1 MGRTQRIVVVGV
13 CALTVVALGALV
25 AGVPAGVVRILDV
38 INSATLFVIAASVRM
53 LHREQRLI
61 MAALGISALGD
72 LFLSRVLPAPGGG
85 ASMAGMACFL
95 AAYGVLT
102 VALLRGR
109 PGPWEALL
117 VIPFLGSGTAVVWV
131 LKDDL
136 TGVFLLAVPIFLLVI
151 TMMAWSAATTLVRT
165 YFIPRVRWWAAIGA
179 AVIFASDAAVAFEM
193 FHPPFSP
200 QPPMALQLFVRASYI
215 AGWLL
220 MLLIVCDPV
229 LRFAADGATTAE
241 AVEPEGRS

>member
-13 CALTVVALGALV
+13 CALTAVVVGALV
-25 AGVPAGVVRILDV
+25 AGVPTGVVRILDV

-61 MAALGISALGD
+61 MAALGVSALGD
-72 LFLSRVLPAPGGG
+72 LFFSRVLPAPGGG

-95 AAYGVLT
+95 AAYVFLT

>member
-13 CALTVVALGALV
+13 CTLTVVALGALV
-25 AGVPAGVVRILDV
+25 AGIPTDVVRILDV

-61 MAALGISALGD
+61 MAALGVSALGD
-72 LFLSRVLPAPGGG
+72 LFLSRVLPAPGGA
-85 ASMAGMACFL
+85 ASMAGMACVL
-95 AAYGVLT
+95 AAYAVLT

-117 VIPFLGSGTAVVWV
+117 VLPFLGSGTAVVWV

-151 TMMAWSAATTLVRT
+151 TMMAWSATTTLVRR

-179 AVIFASDAAVAFEM
+179 TVIFASDAVVAFEM
-193 FHPPFSP
+193 FYPPFSP
-200 QPPMALQLFVRASYI
+200 QPPMLLQLFVRASYI

-220 MLLIVCDPV
+220 LLLIVCDPV
-229 LRFAADGATTAE
+229 LRFAAEGADTPV
-241 AVEPEGRS
+241 AVERAPRS